1 MQFMNF
7 DAFNESFNQVDE
19 INQALVSSMKE
30 YHDASARLY
39 MLQKKFVDTPK
50 EKINERESL
59 KRALVEANRE
69 MLAKQSSFYSIL
81 AENGDGDIFND
92 NSDQ

>member
-1 MQFMNF
+1 MSFE
-7 DAFNESFNQVDE
+7 AFNEGFNQVDE
-19 INQALVSSMKE
+19 IHQALSTSMGE
-30 YHDASARLY
+30 YHEASARLHL
-39 MLQKKFVDTPK
+39 LQKKFVDTPK
-50 EKINERESL
+50 EKISERESL
-59 KRALVEANRE
+59 KRALAEANRE